1 MTVVLTTLRPVL
13 FNMGMGAFAAAVYAI
28 AGLVVLAVAR
38 ADHPDD
44 TVTVR
49 RVLLVMLAWPA
60 VLADLVWPAVD
71 PDEDA

>member
-1 MTVVLTTLRPVL
+1 VTGVLTTLRPVL
-13 FNMGMGAFAAAVYAI
+13 FNMGMGALALVAYAV

-38 ADHPDD
+38 TDHPDD